1 MSFVGLQP
9 ELAVVSSAMEV
20 EINDVSSMCIRLLFG
35 DAVLE
40 ATTSLDLSLGE
51 QKAWG
56 SREIGDHVD
65 VELPAPANVWLFER
79 AMERGRTLV
88 MLL

>member
-9 ELAVVSSAMEV
+9 ELAVVSPAMEV

-40 ATTSLDLSLGE
+40 ATTSLDLSRGE

-56 SREIGDHVD
+56 SREIGDVD
-65 VELPAPANVWLFER
+65 VELPAPANVWLFGR
-79 AMERGRTLV
+79 AMESGRTLV